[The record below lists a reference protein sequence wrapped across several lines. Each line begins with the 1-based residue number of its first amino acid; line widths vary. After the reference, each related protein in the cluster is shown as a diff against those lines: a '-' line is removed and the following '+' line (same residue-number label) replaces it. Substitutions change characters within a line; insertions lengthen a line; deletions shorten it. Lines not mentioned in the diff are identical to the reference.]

1 MSFNLKEFAKEQNKA
16 KDTKFTLDKPN
27 KTSNAENIKKSWA
40 WYQTNVRNVAASSG
54 MGPMNFMGANIDNQ
68 KQSILPGQ
76 MICYMYDPKT
86 KDKLPYYDNF
96 PMVLPFAVSPTH
108 FTGLNIHYLP
118 PKIRAQ
124 LLNKLMVYATND
136 KLQVNSRLRLSWD
149 LLKNAARFPE
159 VSASVKQY
167 LFSHVKSNFVRLP
180 PKEWEY
186 AIWLPLEKFKK
197 ASNEQVWNGWRNK

>member
-1 MSFNLKEFAKEQNKA
+1 MSFNLKEFAKENEA
-16 KDTKFTLDKPN
+16 TKVKR
-27 KTSNAENIKKSWA
+27 SWA

-54 MGPMNFMGANIDNQ
+54 IGPMKFLGANIENQ

-76 MICYMYDPKT
+76 LVCYTYDPKT

-124 LLNKLMVYATND
+124 LLNKLTAYMTDD
-136 KLQVNSRLRLSWD
+136 KMPVNARIRLSWD
-149 LLKNAARFPE
+149 LLKNASRFPE

-167 LFSHVKSNFVRLP
+167 LFSHVKSNFVRIP

-186 AIWLPLEKFKK
+186 AVWLPLERFKK
-197 ASNEQVWNGWRNK
+197 ASNEQVWSGWRNK